1 METRYSS
8 SSSMEVAITLIDKP
22 REDSA
27 VEDFDRETPRNCN
40 LETIFS
46 NGSDACRVE
55 ASTREAYACDG
66 VEGDAAPLC
75 PKSSKGTRQ
84 EISFSKT
91 SLGKEERS
99 RGPNIIKPDEMN
111 RLQKML
117 SQANR
122 LTPCFPER
130 RLYHPSSHFIGRDS
144 PLLQRSPS
152 AALRLR
158 LPASSSRGQLKSN
171 YRSPVFP
178 ARKHHKNVKR
188 KEAMAS
194 RPPLPIDK
202 DEPGPKS
209 YSPTSE
215 PPPAPST
222 STFSFSGKTP
232 NTEGGSQ
239 TSRDKAQSTDP
250 SARKT
255 IFEAKWPTAFHY
267 TQRSKLRP
275 QQITKLSY
283 PSYTIRQQIDNYVFA
298 TDKAYPVQPR
308 PTYNIVLADR
318 LVLQNSAAYS
328 MGQRLQGIWQR
339 TGSSPGPCTYDVDRA
354 GPITSHRCPSYT
366 IRGMRKEKRHDLGP
380 FTTL

>member
-1 METRYSS
+1 MSCPLHRTCWSK

-178 ARKHHKNVKR
+178 ARKHHKNSGKKR
-188 KEAMAS
+188 WQAGLLCQLTRTSQARNPTPQPANHHRRPARQRSPSAGKPPTLRVGARRRGIKPRALTLLQGRPSSRLSGRLHSITPSDRSSDLNRSPSCHTRATLLGNRLTIMSLPQIRRILFNPVRHTTLSWQIGWCSRTLQPTQWVSVCKESGKEQGHLQAPVPMMWTE
-194 RPPLPIDK
+194 L
-202 DEPGPKS
+202 
-209 YSPTSE
+209 
-215 PPPAPST
+215 APSPAIVVPVT
-222 STFSFSGKTP
+222 QS
-232 NTEGGSQ
+232 EG
-239 TSRDKAQSTDP
+239 
-250 SARKT
+250 
-255 IFEAKWPTAFHY
+255 
-267 TQRSKLRP
+267 
-275 QQITKLSY
+275 
-283 PSYTIRQQIDNYVFA
+283 
-298 TDKAYPVQPR
+298 
-308 PTYNIVLADR
+308 
-318 LVLQNSAAYS
+318 
-328 MGQRLQGIWQR
+328 
-339 TGSSPGPCTYDVDRA
+339 
-354 GPITSHRCPSYT
+354 
-366 IRGMRKEKRHDLGP
+366 
-380 FTTL
+380 